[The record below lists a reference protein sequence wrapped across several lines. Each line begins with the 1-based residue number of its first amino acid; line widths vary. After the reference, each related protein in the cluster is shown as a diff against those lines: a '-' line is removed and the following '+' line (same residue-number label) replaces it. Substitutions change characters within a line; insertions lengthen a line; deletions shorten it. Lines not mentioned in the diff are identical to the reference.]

1 MDQREILQHVLGT
14 LERLAIPHMV
24 VGSFAA
30 YAYGEPRFTQDIDIV
45 LDLPPFAV
53 GLFCAAFPAPE
64 FYVSADAVRDA
75 VRDRFQFN
83 VLHPASGNKIDC
95 MFPRSDNW
103 GASQLSRRRRVRLL
117 PGVDAFI
124 ASPEDVILGKLWY
137 YADGGSEKHL
147 RDICGILKISG
158 ETVDREFIQR
168 WANLRGHTAIWN
180 EIVKKV
186 DAHPES

>member
-1 MDQREILQHVLGT
+1 MPESPAHDPQLTVDRSVAGNSPSTVDLTGADQ
-14 LERLAIPHMV
+14 
-24 VGSFAA
+24 
-30 YAYGEPRFTQDIDIV
+30 
-45 LDLPPFAV
+45 
-53 GLFCAAFPAPE
+53 PAPE

-158 ETVDREFIQR
+158 ETVDRADVAA
-168 WANLRGHTAIWN
+168 WAEKLGYTEIWN
-180 EIVKKV
+180 AVLKKLEG
-186 DAHPES
+186 P

>member
-83 VLHPASGNKIDC
+83 VLHPSTCCTPHLRYSQNQRRNSGSRIHPT
-95 MFPRSDNW
+95 MGGSPRSYGD
-103 GASQLSRRRRVRLL
+103 L
-117 PGVDAFI
+117 
-124 ASPEDVILGKLWY
+124 E
-137 YADGGSEKHL
+137 
-147 RDICGILKISG
+147 
-158 ETVDREFIQR
+158 
-168 WANLRGHTAIWN
+168 
-180 EIVKKV
+180 
-186 DAHPES
+186 